1 MWGRT
6 SRTLNARWP
15 FIFWNAV
22 RVTACTRAHARVCL
36 LRRGQCHSVSVIA
49 AQNASE
55 VLHML
60 RSGVRPVPR
69 SGSDAVSE
77 WLHTELARAGVG
89 MDAVPRVVD
98 VVMPLLRAKDAEIAR
113 LRMAGEGTQ
122 VTVG

>member
-1 MWGRT
+1 
-6 SRTLNARWP
+6 
-15 FIFWNAV
+15 
-22 RVTACTRAHARVCL
+22 
-36 LRRGQCHSVSVIA
+36 
-49 AQNASE
+49 
-55 VLHML
+55 ML

>member
-1 MWGRT
+1 
-6 SRTLNARWP
+6 
-15 FIFWNAV
+15 
-22 RVTACTRAHARVCL
+22 
-36 LRRGQCHSVSVIA
+36 
-49 AQNASE
+49 
-55 VLHML
+55 ML

-122 VTVG
+122 VTVGWLGLPTATPPRGISPCQCPAPSFSNERLPVPVAPNSAARTVTRTR